1 MTDLPES
8 SRSDKEPTE
17 DQIVETLLL
26 MTAATHSPTAD
37 KTRALMLE
45 QLSRTPIRNVENVAD
60 LLITMSE
67 RFGFT
72 DPESELIVRILSQLA
87 DSTQEVFEKVLAA
100 TSGKEQQKYVAIRT
114 IRRLRKD
121 RKRRS
126 LECIVGLLMQ
136 GDSNPH
142 TKEAYQTLVTIS
154 DPKINEEIV
163 RLVKP
168 YLDYSDAHQAEY
180 ATRIICKLGDKRATP
195 TVCKAVERTFMNWYR
210 NHDVQQNMR
219 KEICGFFMKN
229 PDKAA
234 LSCLLEILR
243 KDPRTEAQQALANL
257 LDSFPDALEEVMKRL
272 NEDELRIHILYSLR
286 EMKTTKVDFEKLL
299 HLVPVDYLQKESTRD
314 ALGSVA
320 LRAGENVK
328 PMLLK
333 MLQSRRKEEYD
344 FARNLLKE
352 MEVSLDE
359 MASYCETSIV
369 GKVHDFFYGENFLV
383 DLWKNPD
390 RLRTNMKGQTNSFDY
405 LVLTLFS
412 EFNFPTLYVEQ
423 AKRNEGVDIVAFSPS
438 TPQVFVVGC
447 TTGVVKDDLQKLVA
461 TSNELC
467 SHLKKL
473 KDKYEIVPV
482 LFVAKNLVIHPA
494 DRQYAAGKV
503 CVLHQSEI
511 EEIIAM
517 SRTLRN
523 SRDLIQYMEARLH
536 Q

>member
-17 DQIVETLLL
+17 DQIVETLLA
-26 MTAATHSPTAD
+26 MTVATHSSIAD

-60 LLITMSE
+60 LLIIMSE

-72 DPESELIVRILSQLA
+72 DPESELIVKILSQLA
-87 DSTQEVFEKVLAA
+87 DSRQEVFEKVLAA
-100 TSGKEQQKYVAIRT
+100 TSGKQAQKYVAIRT
-114 IRRLRKD
+114 IRRLSND
-121 RKRRS
+121 RKHRS
-126 LECIVGLLMQ
+126 IECIVSLLMQ
-136 GDSNPH
+136 GENNPEA
-142 TKEAYQTLVTIS
+142 KEAYETLVTIS
-154 DPKINEEIV
+154 DPKINEEIL

-180 ATRIICKLGDKRATP
+180 ATRIICKLGDKRETP
-195 TVCKAVERTFMNWYR
+195 TICKAVERTFMNWYQ
-210 NHDVQQNMR
+210 NHYVQQTMR
-219 KEICGFFMKN
+219 KEICGFFAKN

-234 LSCLLEILR
+234 LSFLLEILR

-257 LDSFPDALEEVMKRL
+257 LDSFPGALEEVMKRL
-272 NEDELRIHILYSLR
+272 YEDELRIHILYSLR
-286 EMKTTKVDFEKLL
+286 DMKTTKVDFEKLL
-299 HLVPVDYLQKESTRD
+299 HLLPVGYLQESTRD

-344 FARNLLKE
+344 FARNLLKQTG
-352 MEVSLDE
+352 VSSDE

-412 EFNFPTLYVEQ
+412 EFNFPTLYVEL

-467 SHLKKL
+467 SHLKRL

-517 SRTLRN
+517 SRTARN
-523 SRDLIQYMEARLH
+523 SRDLIQYMEVKLH